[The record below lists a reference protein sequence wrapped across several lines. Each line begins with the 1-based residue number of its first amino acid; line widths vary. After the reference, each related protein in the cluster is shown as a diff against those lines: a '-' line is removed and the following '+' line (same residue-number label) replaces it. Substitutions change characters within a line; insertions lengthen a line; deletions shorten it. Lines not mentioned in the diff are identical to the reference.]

1 MEINKIYQGHTPE
14 VLKTF
19 PDDSIDC
26 VITSPPY
33 WSLRDYKL
41 EPQIWDGDENCE
53 HKWGDEIIGGEGYN
67 NTRKRWQHNKSRESD
82 PETWNK
88 GIGQGNFC
96 SLCGAWRGS
105 LGLEPTFELYLKHLI
120 QIFDEIKRVLKPTG
134 TCWVNIGDSYNGS
147 GGCGWTGLES
157 KNWEQKAKPHNIK
170 SVPRKSLCAIPERF
184 KIMMIDRGW
193 ICRNTIIWYKRNCM
207 PSSASDRFT
216 VDFEYVY
223 FFVKN
228 QKYWFE
234 QQFEPHLH
242 PEFIDAKNFGKLSEH
257 NKFSSLEGNRSIS
270 FGIKWSPKKRVYNPQ
285 GRNKRCVWD
294 VTTQPYSEAHF
305 ATFPEALV
313 EPMIR
318 SGCPEYICKKCG
330 KAREKIYKQGKRIST
345 CERGNYKWTASKTI
359 NDDNVYAK
367 GFERGGMSPG
377 QGYQQIYKGYTDC
390 GCNAGWEGGIVLD
403 PFIGSGT
410 VAKVAKKLKRNWIG
424 IELNPKYIK
433 MAKKRIK
440 HVQMELL

>member
-26 VITSPPY
+26 VVTSPPY

-41 EPQIWDGDENCE
+41 ELQIWDGDAKCKHE
-53 HKWGDEIIGGEGYN
+53 WN
-67 NTRKRWQHNKSRESD
+67 NTIRKHPMDRRGATGNLGNSKSLDEA
-82 PETWNK
+82 
-88 GIGQGNFC
+88 QGEINEGFC
-96 SLCGAWRGS
+96 SLCGAWRGQ

-134 TCWVNIGDSYNGS
+134 TCWVNLGDSYSGS
-147 GGCGWTGLES
+147 NCGSNDYREKDGLGL
-157 KNWEQKAKPHNIK
+157 NPQKRYKGQKPGKTSI
-170 SVPRKSLCAIPERF
+170 PAKSLCAIPERF

-207 PSSASDRFT
+207 PSSANDRFT

-234 QQFEPHLH
+234 QQFEEQSLNTHNKGSKLH
-242 PEFIDAKNFGKLSEH
+242 PPIEDA
-257 NKFSSLEGNRSIS
+257 
-270 FGIKWSPKKRVYNPQ
+270 GIGHKDWHKYTPETFLPQ

-294 VTTQPYSEAHF
+294 ITTQPYSEAHF
-305 ATFPEALV
+305 ATFPEKLV

-318 SGCPEYICKKCG
+318 AGCPKYICKKCG
-330 KAREKIYKQGKRIST
+330 KAREKIFKETEGKKYT
-345 CERGNYKWTASKTI
+345 EEGNPEGINRSKMKW
-359 NDDNVYAK
+359 NDSHPTKNPRFWSDPTV
-367 GFERGGMSPG
+367 
-377 QGYQQIYKGYTDC
+377 IGYTDC
-390 GCNAGWEGGIVLD
+390 GCNAGWEGGIILD

-410 VAKVAKKLKRNWIG
+410 VAKVAKRLKRNWIG
-424 IELNPKYIK
+424 IELNPEYIE

>member
-1 MEINKIYQGHTPE
+1 LKRFVCKARLIRKEGYTGIFVTKKGLYLKLPYKDLEVGEITSGKMEVNKIYQGHTPE

-26 VITSPPY
+26 VVTSPPY

-41 EPQIWDGDENCE
+41 EPQIWDGDESCKHE
-53 HKWGDEIIGGEGYN
+53 WGGEIIGGEGYN

-88 GIGQGNFC
+88 EINQGNFC

-134 TCWVNIGDSYNGS
+134 TCFVNLGDCYSGS
-147 GGCGWTGLES
+147 GGDHKTW
-157 KNWEQKAKPHNIK
+157 HNNEAGFQGKLMRGCQPIK
-170 SVPRKSLCAIPERF
+170 SSIPAKSLCAIPERF

-207 PSSASDRFT
+207 PSSANDRFT

-234 QQFEPHLH
+234 QQFESQ
-242 PEFIDAKNFGKLSEH
+242 IDWGLRDRSKGKRFLAGIHSETG
-257 NKFSSLEGNRSIS
+257 LTGQL
-270 FGIKWSPKKRVYNPQ
+270 NPQ

-305 ATFPEALV
+305 ATFPEKLV

-318 SGCPEYICKKCG
+318 AGCPEDGI
-330 KAREKIYKQGKRIST
+330 T
-345 CERGNYKWTASKTI
+345 C
-359 NDDNVYAK
+359 
-367 GFERGGMSPG
+367 
-377 QGYQQIYKGYTDC
+377 
-390 GCNAGWEGGIVLD
+390 D
-403 PFIGSGT
+403 PFGGSGT
-410 VAKVAKKLKRNWIG
+410 VVKVAKRLKRNWIY
-424 IELNPKYIK
+424 IDLSSEYIK

>member
-1 MEINKIYQGHTPE
+1 MEVNQIYQGHTPD
-14 VLKTF
+14 VLKSF

-26 VITSPPY
+26 FITSPPY

-53 HKWGDEIIGGEGYN
+53 HEWEINIREHPMDRKGATGNLGNAKSLDEA
-67 NTRKRWQHNKSRESD
+67 
-82 PETWNK
+82 
-88 GIGQGNFC
+88 QGNIEEEFC

-105 LGLEPTFELYLKHLI
+105 LGLEPTFKLYLKHLI
-120 QIFDEIKRVLKPTG
+120 QIFDEVKRVLKPTG
-134 TCWVNIGDSYNGS
+134 TCWVNLGDSYS
-147 GGCGWTGLES
+147 GIKIGNTDGKNTKANTES
-157 KNWEQKAKPHNIK
+157 FIKPKTSI
-170 SVPRKSLCAIPERF
+170 PAKSLCAIPERF

-234 QQFEPHLH
+234 QQFEPNKQFNPNDPGYRPAKIKGYKVKSKKTLQRNK
-242 PEFIDAKNFGKLSEH
+242 EYGCNSRNADFIYKL
-257 NKFSSLEGNRSIS
+257 
-270 FGIKWSPKKRVYNPQ
+270 NPM
-285 GRNKRCVWD
+285 RNKRCVWD

-305 ATFPEALV
+305 ATFPERLV

-318 SGCPEYICKKCG
+318 AGCPKK
-330 KAREKIYKQGKRIST
+330 
-345 CERGNYKWTASKTI
+345 
-359 NDDNVYAK
+359 
-367 GFERGGMSPG
+367 
-377 QGYQQIYKGYTDC
+377 
-390 GCNAGWEGGIVLD
+390 GIVLD

-410 VAKVAKKLKRNWIG
+410 VAKVAKRLKRNWVG
-424 IELNPKYIK
+424 IELNPEYIK
-433 MAKKRIK
+433 MAGKRIK